1 MGAVG
6 DFCYKDKNWLVN
18 QPVKKMQQ
26 FYSLGGAHCIANYDA
41 VHYYLHQ
48 GQKNAVKIA
57 AQLAV

>member
-1 MGAVG
+1 MVQMVIFVIKLNLA
-6 DFCYKDKNWLVN
+6 CESAC
-18 QPVKKMQQ
+18 QKMQQ
-26 FYSLGGAHCIANYDA
+26 FYSLGGADCIANYDA